1 MTPAGVSQMMN
12 TPKHLTTMKSL
23 ISLIVFITASSIVD
37 ADPIG
42 TLVERLS
49 KSYTWING
57 GYPKLDS
64 PKGVPAKDVIAAY
77 CKMSSFQDGTRI
89 REFTVLEER
98 TVKISGP
105 LPDSYVAARCTTDHG
120 PMIFLL
126 QYKEKPGQWW
136 VKQYEA
142 PAEQVVAPNGP

>member
-1 MTPAGVSQMMN
+1 MTPAGVSHMMN
-12 TPKHLTTMKSL
+12 TPKQRTTMKSL
-23 ISLIVFITASSIVD
+23 ISLIVFITASSIVM

-49 KSYTWING
+49 KSHTWTNG

-64 PKGVPAKDVIAAY
+64 PKGAPAKDVIAAY

-105 LPDSYVAARCTTDHG
+105 LPDSYVAARCKTDHG